1 MRLKLSYTMM
11 TGRFERRVD
20 SEAELSA
27 ALRELAGTGAGNINV
42 ELTDPPS
49 PDAPPPSPGRQID
62 PASHSISLVDARRPD
77 APIIYVNRGFEVLT
91 GYTRD
96 EVVGRN
102 CRFLQGPDS
111 DPQTVARIRTAVQR
125 GESLIV
131 DLLNYRKDGS
141 TFWNRLSLP
150 PCTTLKANSPT
161 SSASSPTSRPCWRY
175 RPWSRTGPGIS
186 PASARPAPPEPR
198 AGPPR
203 CRGRGLRAL
212 ASPEGSEGRAAR
224 CRLGCA
230 SPGSVRPGAG
240 CCPRP
245 RARR

>member
-91 GYTRD
+91 GYARED
-96 EVVGRN
+96 VVGRN

-141 TFWNRLSLP
+141 TFWNRLSLAP
-150 PCTTLKANSPT
+150 VHDAKGELTHIIGIQSDITPLLALQTMVEDWARDL
-161 SSASSPTSRPCWRY
+161 SR
-175 RPWSRTGPGIS
+175 
-186 PASARPAPPEPR
+186 
-198 AGPPR
+198 
-203 CRGRGLRAL
+203 
-212 ASPEGSEGRAAR
+212 
-224 CRLGCA
+224 
-230 SPGSVRPGAG
+230 
-240 CCPRP
+240 
-245 RARR
+245 